1 MRNYFNYFTEIEEYF
16 IRRRGKNLLVSPLD
30 WCLIELWKENG
41 IPIHIVLR
49 GIDRSFEA
57 ALKRRKKAPT
67 TLFYCH
73 PAVIE
78 AHEEYSQAMV
88 GKADEAAA
96 SRPDGQPID
105 RATELQAVTDHLQTL
120 LDDLSKRTGDLF
132 ERVRCRL
139 RAVMEE
145 VRLWGVVDAARLD
158 SELSVLAAFV
168 SRGLLESMDK
178 ADLAELT
185 TRVRK
190 DTAVYKKHVS
200 KEMYDRLKTSYLE
213 RMARE
218 KHGVPEFSLLD
229 SSGAAGSR
237 SVF

>member
-1 MRNYFNYFTEIEEYF
+1 
-16 IRRRGKNLLVSPLD
+16 
-30 WCLIELWKENG
+30 
-41 IPIHIVLR
+41 
-49 GIDRSFEA
+49 
-57 ALKRRKKAPT
+57 
-67 TLFYCH
+67 
-73 PAVIE
+73 
-78 AHEEYSQAMV
+78 
-88 GKADEAAA
+88 
-96 SRPDGQPID
+96 
-105 RATELQAVTDHLQTL
+105 
-120 LDDLSKRTGDLF
+120 
-132 ERVRCRL
+132 
-139 RAVMEE
+139 
-145 VRLWGVVDAARLD
+145 
-158 SELSVLAAFV
+158 LAAFV

-229 SSGAAGSR
+229 SSGGAGSR